1 MYLSGRR
8 QLLEYRLQVQ
18 WSIDQI
24 AQSSKRN
31 SWLALPNSESN
42 PHDYCVSC
50 RNGSK
55 TTAGGII
62 RNLLHY
68 WLARSC
74 AQLLAHGIIDDISG
88 AKFYSIAGGVAMAAL
103 WQAWV
108 RFALQCFHCQCVR
121 SGEPGP
127 RQLLIQGDR
136 EIIKVPIRLMPRPYA
151 HACKRVWLH
160 KSKSLGSLRNL
171 KEFNDIAKRR
181 LLEYRSSVRKNLC
194 TSVWVKLLQF
204 TLA

>member
-1 MYLSGRR
+1 MKSSRSAYSSEIDQQVTSVVRIRLLVHQVLFLHLHMYLSGRR
-8 QLLEYRLQVQ
+8 QLLEYQLQVQ

-127 RQLLIQGDR
+127 RQPLIQGDR
-136 EIIKVPIRLMPRPYA
+136 EIIK
-151 HACKRVWLH
+151 
-160 KSKSLGSLRNL
+160 GSN
-171 KEFNDIAKRR
+171 
-181 LLEYRSSVRKNLC
+181 
-194 TSVWVKLLQF
+194 
-204 TLA
+204 